1 VRGVYDLR
9 DGKTGVYVTMP
20 DDERAPLDD
29 AQALELARKHLD
41 KGLSWAPQPEA
52 SRALID
58 AAQVVVGYSDCRDDG
73 MQGAGQMLH
82 DAIDKLRAVLAA
94 QPQPEA
100 QPEPEPVA
108 QVDDKA
114 WQATM
119 MPHPQPQPEVPVPA
133 PPFDPAV
140 EPPWHRSDMGPAQP
154 EAKDDVAYCQWC
166 DRPVS
171 EHAVIGKCEFV
182 KGRKL
187 PQPDPCE
194 LTDKE
199 IWKLWLTTEAGP
211 YDFARAVLAAA
222 REKP

>member
-1 VRGVYDLR
+1 MSTDIPRYSTPRLR
-9 DGKTGVYVTMP
+9 
-20 DDERAPLDD
+20 AFALW
-29 AQALELARKHLD
+29 AQALSGEGNSLGDVLQTYVD
-41 KGLSWAPQPEA
+41 NWADDIEA
-52 SRALID
+52 L
-58 AAQVVVGYSDCRDDG
+58 
-73 MQGAGQMLH
+73 
-82 DAIDKLRAVLAA
+82 A
-94 QPQPEA
+94 QPQPSLSQKMLAAGYTPRDRKIECDECGKPVSPQMMPLHECA

>member
-1 VRGVYDLR
+1 MM
-9 DGKTGVYVTMP
+9 T
-20 DDERAPLDD
+20 DERLDQIYLEVVGPKGGPL
-29 AQALELARKHLD
+29 
-41 KGLSWAPQPEA
+41 
-52 SRALID
+52 SRAY
-58 AAQVVVGYSDCRDDG
+58 G
-73 MQGAGQMLH
+73 
-82 DAIDKLRAVLAA
+82 RAVLAA
-94 QPQPEA
+94 
-100 QPEPEPVA
+100 
-108 QVDDKA
+108 
-114 WQATM
+114 
-119 MPHPQPQPEVPVPA
+119 QPQPEVPVPA